1 MWYGILHSSYDT
13 STWDTS
19 VHCTL
24 LRLLIAPCQ
33 QLSAYLFRHT
43 VCMSSS
49 VMTEFP
55 INYDILRYYYDSIAK
70 RKR

>member
-1 MWYGILHSSYDT
+1 MESFIHHMKLQHGTRD
-13 STWDTS
+13 
-19 VHCTL
+19 VHCTV